1 MNIIK
6 KNDYELKNSNMII
19 IFYEM
24 GTRKPRKKEIVT
36 VDDLDGENWKYTN
49 VNDEYK
55 VSNSGRIRQDH
66 GKIMTQRKGHNS
78 MIVVLIKNK
87 MRYTFQVKLLVAKAF
102 LDNPNNYTF
111 VKNKDGDFQNNNVN
125 NLEWISDTEFYK
137 NKETVR
143 MNTMNKAIIE
153 DLDGEKWKI
162 IDDYGELYQIS
173 NRGRIKNVEYGTLF
187 NTQKHKIQLK
197 FDGSKKSY
205 KIRDLVAHYFLD
217 KVDGKDYVRNID
229 GNKFN
234 NDVNNLEWVE
244 LKCMVDSYIEGEIWT
259 EINKSDRKYFV
270 SNHGRV
276 TSNETGGI
284 FTSPRVHLIV
294 SNNTKHMSPL
304 LKHLVAEYFLPKVE
318 GKTEVNNKD
327 GDENNN
333 HVDNLEWVEKYII
346 DDLEHEEWK
355 VIGGYHNKYQIS
367 NYGRLKNANS
377 CKLLKSIEEYG
388 LVIHALK
395 KNGKVKY
402 PQVKNL
408 VALYFLEKMEG
419 KMYVKNKDGDRN
431 NNRVDNLEW
440 IDREEYNAINAV
452 NKKIRN
458 NVVAAPDLEGEIW
471 KEVEGFNGKYKLS
484 NMARIKNT
492 QSEFIS
498 NPNHKNQYG
507 FMIISLFKNSYSY
520 KYQLHRM
527 VADYF
532 LPNPLDKEY
541 VMHIDGNK
549 MNNKSSNL
557 KWVDRYEIGHIH
569 CHGPISHVITNDY
582 SNIYDN
588 EFELWLPIKN
598 YNKYQISQLGNVKS
612 KFSGKLLSKQM
623 NGQYYSVYLRN
634 EHGTKIFMI
643 HRLVATHFIVNNN
656 PIENI
661 VIDHI
666 DENKLNNTC
675 ENLRWVTHSENAQF
689 YHNNHKYEHSENILQ
704 LDKEGNLIKEWN
716 GVSEIEI
723 ILKYKGPHIY
733 QAIKN
738 NKLAYDY
745 LWEYKNKIV
754 RNVTYYDDEIF
765 KNCGI
770 IDGYDLSN
778 YEASN
783 YGKVKSLFTG
793 KIMELQFKNHYY
805 RIIFTSNDGMKRV
818 FEIHRIVAYLFVDNY
833 YPLINTIVNHLDEN
847 KLNNHYKNLEWTT
860 MQGNAEYSL
869 AKKVQQIDMETN
881 NTINIYDSITK
892 ACEDLNITREGQN
905 CGIIRCCKGTQHKA
919 YGYKWKYLDE

>member
-1 MNIIK
+1 
-6 KNDYELKNSNMII
+6 MII
-19 IFYEM
+19 YYEM
-24 GTRKPRKKEIVT
+24 GTRKPRKKDIVA

-49 VNDEYK
+49 VNEYK

-137 NKETVR
+137 NKENVK
-143 MNTMNKAIIE
+143 MNTMKKAII
-153 DLDGEKWKI
+153 DNLDGEQWKI
-162 IDDYGELYQIS
+162 IDDHGELYQIS

-355 VIGGYHNKYQIS
+355 VIGSYHGKYQIS

-402 PQVKNL
+402 PQVKHL
-408 VALYFLEKMEG
+408 VAQYFLEKVEG
-419 KMYVKNKDGDRN
+419 KMYVKK
-431 NNRVDNLEW
+431 
-440 IDREEYNAINAV
+440 
-452 NKKIRN
+452 
-458 NVVAAPDLEGEIW
+458 
-471 KEVEGFNGKYKLS
+471 
-484 NMARIKNT
+484 
-492 QSEFIS
+492 
-498 NPNHKNQYG
+498 
-507 FMIISLFKNSYSY
+507 
-520 KYQLHRM
+520 
-527 VADYF
+527 
-532 LPNPLDKEY
+532 
-541 VMHIDGNK
+541 
-549 MNNKSSNL
+549 
-557 KWVDRYEIGHIH
+557 
-569 CHGPISHVITNDY
+569 
-582 SNIYDN
+582 
-588 EFELWLPIKN
+588 
-598 YNKYQISQLGNVKS
+598 
-612 KFSGKLLSKQM
+612 
-623 NGQYYSVYLRN
+623 
-634 EHGTKIFMI
+634 
-643 HRLVATHFIVNNN
+643 
-656 PIENI
+656 
-661 VIDHI
+661 
-666 DENKLNNTC
+666 
-675 ENLRWVTHSENAQF
+675 
-689 YHNNHKYEHSENILQ
+689 
-704 LDKEGNLIKEWN
+704 
-716 GVSEIEI
+716 
-723 ILKYKGPHIY
+723 
-733 QAIKN
+733 
-738 NKLAYDY
+738 
-745 LWEYKNKIV
+745 
-754 RNVTYYDDEIF
+754 
-765 KNCGI
+765 
-770 IDGYDLSN
+770 
-778 YEASN
+778 
-783 YGKVKSLFTG
+783 
-793 KIMELQFKNHYY
+793 
-805 RIIFTSNDGMKRV
+805 
-818 FEIHRIVAYLFVDNY
+818 
-833 YPLINTIVNHLDEN
+833 
-847 KLNNHYKNLEWTT
+847 
-860 MQGNAEYSL
+860 
-869 AKKVQQIDMETN
+869 
-881 NTINIYDSITK
+881 
-892 ACEDLNITREGQN
+892 
-905 CGIIRCCKGTQHKA
+905 
-919 YGYKWKYLDE
+919 